1 MPSASTLESH
11 MADIL
16 RYTPTWVWGLLA
28 ALLALGY
35 WQSRPRN
42 VARAGLL
49 ALPLVLLSLGLWST
63 WSSFA
68 ALPLAAGLWL
78 SALAA
83 SFFAARRLQAPD
95 GTRWDAVSKRL
106 HLPGSWLPLALIVTI
121 FTLRYS
127 ATVALVLHPAWRGDP
142 GLVLPLAALYGGL
155 GGLFLGRAV
164 GLLALTRA
172 PQATISVDE
181 QRTQLS

>member
-1 MPSASTLESH
+1 MT
-11 MADIL
+11 DIL

-28 ALLALGY
+28 GLLTLGW
-35 WQSRPRN
+35 WQTRPRN

-68 ALPLAAGLWL
+68 ALPLAAGVWL
-78 SALAA
+78 AALAA
-83 SFFAARRLQAPD
+83 CYFAALRLKAPA
-95 GTRWDAVSKRL
+95 GARWDAVSARL

-121 FTLRYS
+121 FTLRYG

-142 GLVLPLAALYGGL
+142 ALLLPMAALYGSL
-155 GGLFLGRAV
+155 GGLLLGRAV
-164 GLLALTRA
+164 GLLALTRS
-172 PQATISVDE
+172 PRATICADE